1 MNESER
7 MGKKFEVI
15 EVKLVPHDFDEQTT
29 KWQEVIAVKLFRRP
43 IYLVEE
49 QEIQY
54 SRIAKQFL
62 GVYGNEYEMKE
73 YLYTLTNG
81 NIEWTL
87 LFNYLPKEIRAEDR
101 TAIVDILQLNR
112 ENPISLNRFMAFF
125 AGKQLL
131 PLMNTKYRNHF
142 VDTLRKM
149 LSILEVR
156 YPKFKSHNVQ
166 RVFLDFVKWS
176 NYYFPKWLEEN
187 DFENAIP
194 KILWYGPL
202 KESEAFFVYFLY
214 LFGFDVVIFKPDAV
228 DDFANYGIPDFP
240 TEKLENKMETFEF
253 PFEKPLQVQTM
264 TAQAETLVQEHLYS
278 NAALNYPWKYAEYE
292 TRTRILNTTYDELFI
307 LSKAQ
312 LYLREGFTDEPG
324 IVYLPVLFAKIEGI
338 ADNTKDY
345 AQKLS
350 SLTEGELTHVATN
363 FPLLPVQKS
372 NMQFHM
378 RDASESGK
386 LIPEKIM
393 NLSIWPYKTMP
404 IGAQRNIARTMIRL
418 IEGDYIQPLAG
429 QRKEDHEQYLFG
441 QILLIPQ
448 DVMRLYQQFDYSSNN
463 PKLVVFKEQ
472 QSGELQRQDAVM
484 IVFLSLL
491 GFDVFLFNPE
501 GSIDIEQYIA
511 EQLLNKYRLE
521 KFSFDEKLANLL
533 AANNRKTDF
542 KPKEGIL
549 SVIKKIAKKRP

>member
-1 MNESER
+1 

-15 EVKLVPHDFDEQTT
+15 VMRLVPHNFDEQAT
-29 KWQEVIAVKLFRRP
+29 KWQEVISEKLFRRP

-62 GVYGNEYEMKE
+62 GIYGNEYEMKE

-87 LFNYLPKEIRAEDR
+87 LFNHLPKEIRSEDR

-142 VDTLRKM
+142 VDTLRRM
-149 LSILEVR
+149 LVLLENR

-176 NYYFPKWLEEN
+176 NHYFPKWLEEN

-194 KILWYGPL
+194 KIFWYGPL

-214 LFGFDVVIFKPDAV
+214 LFGFDVVIFKPDAT
-228 DDFANYGIPDFP
+228 DDFVNYGINDFP
-240 TEKLENKMETFEF
+240 TERLENKTEVFEF
-253 PFEKPLQVQTM
+253 PFEKPMQIQTM
-264 TAQAETLVQEHLYS
+264 TAQAENVVQEHLYS
-278 NAALNYPWKYAEYE
+278 NAALNYSWKYAEYE
-292 TRTRILNTTYDELFI
+292 TRTRILSTTYDELFI

-324 IVYLPVLFAKIEGI
+324 IVYLPVLFAKIEGVSE
-338 ADNTKDY
+338 NMKDY
-345 AQKLS
+345 AQKLNTLIES
-350 SLTEGELTHVATN
+350 ELTHVATE

-378 RDASESGK
+378 RDASENGK
-386 LIPEKIM
+386 LSVEKIM
-393 NLSIWPYKTMP
+393 NLSIWPYKNMP
-404 IGAQRNIARTMIRL
+404 LGAQRNIARTMIRL
-418 IEGDYIQPLAG
+418 IKGNYIQPLVS
-429 QRKEDHEQYLFG
+429 QRREDHEQYLFG
-441 QILLIPQ
+441 QVLLIPKEI
-448 DVMRLYQQFDYSSNN
+448 MRLYQQFDYSFNN
-463 PKLVVFKEQ
+463 PKIIIFKEK
-472 QSGELQRQDAVM
+472 QSPPLERQDAIM
-484 IVFLSLL
+484 LMFLSLL
-491 GFDVFLFNPE
+491 GFDLFIFNPE
-501 GSIDIEQYIA
+501 GSMDLETYIQA
-511 EQLLNKYRLE
+511 GIMNKYRLE
-521 KFSFDEKLANLL
+521 KISFEENLNEIL
-533 AANNRKTDF
+533 SVNNRRSDF
-542 KPKEGIL
+542 KAKEGIF
-549 SVIKKIAKKRP
+549 SVIKKIAKKRL

>member
-1 MNESER
+1 
-7 MGKKFEVI
+7 MGKKFEVM
-15 EVKLVPHDFDEQTT
+15 EMKLVPHNFDEQAT
-29 KWQEVIAVKLFRRP
+29 KWQEVISEKLFRRP

-62 GVYGNEYEMKE
+62 GIYGNEYEMKE

-87 LFNYLPKEIRAEDR
+87 LFNHLPKEIRAEDR

-142 VDTLRKM
+142 VDTLRHM
-149 LSILEVR
+149 LSILETR

-194 KILWYGPL
+194 KIFWYGPL

-214 LFGFDVVIFKPDAV
+214 LFGFDVVIFKPDGA
-228 DDFANYGIPDFP
+228 DDFVNYGITDFP
-240 TEKLENKMETFEF
+240 TERLENEVDVFEF

-264 TAQAETLVQEHLYS
+264 TAQAENMVQEHLYS

-312 LYLREGFTDEPG
+312 LYLREGFTDEAG
-324 IVYLPVLFAKIEGI
+324 IVYLPVLFAKIEGVSE
-338 ADNTKDY
+338 NMKDY
-345 AQKLS
+345 AQKLNTLIES
-350 SLTEGELTHVATN
+350 ELTHVLTK

-378 RDASESGK
+378 RDASENGK
-386 LIPEKIM
+386 LVADKIM
-393 NLSIWPYKTMP
+393 SLSIWPYKTMP
-404 IGAQRNIARTMIRL
+404 VGAQRNIARTMIRL
-418 IEGDYIQPLAG
+418 IEGDYIPHLSG
-429 QRKEDHEQYLFG
+429 QSVETHKQYLFG
-441 QILLIPQ
+441 QVLLIPQ
-448 DVMRLYQQFDYSSNN
+448 EIMRLYQQFDYSFNN
-463 PKLVVFKEQ
+463 PKIIIFKEK
-472 QSGELQRQDAVM
+472 QSPPLERQDAVM
-484 IVFLSLL
+484 LTFLSLL
-491 GFDVFLFNPE
+491 GFDLFVFNPE
-501 GSIDIEQYIA
+501 GSIDLEQYI
-511 EQLLNKYRLE
+511 QPGIMNKYRLE
-521 KFSFDEKLANLL
+521 KISFDENLKEILAL
-533 AANNRKTDF
+533 NNRRTDF
-542 KPKEGIL
+542 KSKEGIL